1 MRSNNPLARPMPHA
15 VRACAR
21 VEKQAA
27 ICHHRFMQ
35 VEEFELQEPLPSL
48 KDPHAIAILRPW
60 VDAGNVGTVA
70 LFRLEQALGAQEIGR
85 LARPGEFFD
94 FTRYRPTTQQVEG
107 KRVLSVP
114 NTVIS
119 YAGGKNPEHDFL
131 FLRVLEPHNAA
142 ERYIA
147 SLMAVLKLLSV
158 RRYCRIG
165 AMYDAVP
172 HTRPIKI
179 TGTLA
184 GQPINGVPGLVST
197 TRRNYQG
204 PTTVLGLL
212 NEELEREGVENMTLM
227 ARLPQYLQLED
238 DYTGAARMLEVL
250 NDLYHLQM
258 KIGETEM
265 GRRQY
270 SQADA
275 EVGRYGPARELVDRL
290 EAIYDADAPAQ
301 QMQEKDT
308 PTPLSPEVQ
317 KFLQDLGTTLDNPRE

>member
-1 MRSNNPLARPMPHA
+1 MK
-15 VRACAR
+15 
-21 VEKQAA
+21 VED
-27 ICHHRFMQ
+27 
-35 VEEFELQEPLPSL
+35 FELQDPLPSL
-48 KDPHAIAILRPW
+48 REPHAIAILRPW
-60 VDAGNVGTVA
+60 VDAGNVGTVS
-70 LFRLEQALGAQEIGR
+70 LFRLEQSLGAREIGR

-119 YAGGKNPEHDFL
+119 YAEGKGSTHDFL
-131 FLRVLEPHNAA
+131 FLRVLEPHSSA

-147 SLMAVLKLLSV
+147 SLAAVLKLLGV

-172 HTRPIKI
+172 HTRPIKV

-184 GQPINGVPGLVST
+184 GRPITGVSSLVST
-197 TRRNYQG
+197 TRRTYQG
-204 PTTVLGLL
+204 PTTILGLL

-238 DYTGAARMLEVL
+238 DYSGAARMLEVL
-250 NDLYHLQM
+250 NDFYSLGL
-258 KIGETEM
+258 KIDETEK

-290 EAIYDADAPAQ
+290 EAIYDADAPGQ
-301 QMQEKDT
+301 QTRVEDE
-308 PTPLSPEVQ
+308 PAPLPPRCRSSCKTWAPPW
-317 KFLQDLGTTLDNPRE
+317 TTRESRLTSLS